1 MSNIRAATPSDAEE
15 ICRIYNYYVMNTSIS
30 FEEVEVT
37 AVEMSRRIADVTQ
50 QLPWLVVEQDGL
62 IAGYAYATKWRVR
75 SAYRFSVETSV
86 YLSQDARGQG
96 FGASLYEALLGELGK
111 LGVHAAIGGIAQ
123 PNEASVR
130 LHEKMG
136 FHKVAM
142 FEQVGF
148 KNDKW
153 VDVGY
158 WQKLL

>member
-1 MSNIRAATPSDAEE
+1 MPIIRPAEVDDAGE
-15 ICRIYNYYVMNTSIS
+15 ICRIYNHYIIHTSIS
-30 FEEVEVT
+30 FEEVEVES
-37 AVEMSRRIADVTQ
+37 AEMARRIAEVTAH
-50 QLPWLVVEQDGL
+50 LPWLVAENEGVVV
-62 IAGYAYATKWRVR
+62 GYAYATKWRVR

-86 YLSQDARGQG
+86 YLAQDARGLG
-96 FGASLYEALLGELGK
+96 LGALLYEGLLEELRE
-111 LGVHAAIGGIAQ
+111 LGVHAVIGGIAQ

-136 FHKVAM
+136 FHQVAM

-148 KNDKW
+148 KNDRW

>member
-1 MSNIRAATPSDAEE
+1 MPKLRSADIDDAGE
-15 ICRIYNYYVMNTSIS
+15 ICRIYNHYVMTTSIS
-30 FEEVEVT
+30 FEEMEVEP
-37 AVEMSRRIADVTQ
+37 ADMARRIGDVTQ
-50 QLPWLVVEQDGL
+50 HLPWLVAENEGV
-62 IAGYAYATKWRVR
+62 IVGYAYATKWRVR

-86 YLSQDARGQG
+86 YLAQEARGQG
-96 FGASLYEALLGELGK
+96 IGVLLYEALLEELRR
-111 LGVHAAIGGIAQ
+111 LGVHAVIGGIAQ

-136 FHKVAM
+136 FRKVAM

-148 KNDKW
+148 KNGRW